1 VTTTTVLI
9 VDWPSRRV
17 PEAFVRAGYEV
28 FVKGGPGTYTRWRLR
43 EGDVINETV
52 TGAPAH
58 ADLLYV
64 YRPIDEL
71 PGLVD
76 VARRA
81 GATTVCGQFSEA
93 SPQARRIVE
102 AAGLTYFDEAELLDR
117 LPGMRR

>member
-1 VTTTTVLI
+1 VTSTVLI

-17 PEAFVRAGYEV
+17 PEAFVRAGYDV
-28 FVKGGPGTYTRWRLR
+28 FVKGGPDTYTSWRQR
-43 EGDVINETV
+43 EGDVITEPV
-52 TGAPAH
+52 TGAPAPV
-58 ADLLYV
+58 DLLYV

-81 GATTVCGQFSEA
+81 GATTVCGQFGAA

-102 AAGLTYFDEAELLDR
+102 AAGLTYLDEAELVER
-117 LPGMRR
+117 LPGLRS

>member
-1 VTTTTVLI
+1 MTTTTVLI

-28 FVKGGPGTYTRWRLR
+28 FVKGGPGTYTGWRLR
-43 EGDVINETV
+43 EGDVITERV

-58 ADLLYV
+58 VDLLYV

-102 AAGLTYFDEAELLDR
+102 AAGLTYLDEAELVER
-117 LPGMRR
+117 LPGLRR

>member
-1 VTTTTVLI
+1 VTTTALI
-9 VDWPSRRV
+9 VDWPSRGV

-28 FVKGGPGTYTRWRLR
+28 FVKGGPDTYTRWRLR
-43 EGDVINETV
+43 KGNVITEPV
-52 TGAPAH
+52 TGAPVH
-58 ADLLYV
+58 VDLLYV

-81 GATTVCGQFSEA
+81 GATTVCGQFSAA

-102 AAGLTYFDEAELLDR
+102 AAGLTYFDEAELAERVHGLR
-117 LPGMRR
+117 P